1 VEPRRLTITDVARA
15 AGVSRAAASRVIN
28 DTPGVAVE
36 VRQRVRRVIDDL
48 GYRPNPAARALASGR
63 TDVVDLVVVDSF
75 TACFGVNPFYGRV
88 VAGVH
93 RALADT
99 AAHMR
104 LHLVAEQNTPE
115 LLATIARTA
124 DLGALLVN
132 VPAPMAAEAQAR
144 QLRDRLVCMG
154 ASAPLVP
161 FVDNDN
167 EGGARAAVAHLL
179 ERGRRRIAGIHG
191 PRAHICAVQR
201 HDGYV
206 DAVQAAGL
214 TPVSAGGDF
223 RREVGYDAA
232 LRLLEANPE
241 IDAFFVACDLM
252 AIGVL
257 QAVTATGRRVPD
269 DVALIGYDDSL
280 VAECS
285 NPPMSSVRQP
295 VEDMAEAATRAL
307 LERRLTPSWQR
318 MFPAE
323 LVIRA
328 STG

>member
-1 VEPRRLTITDVARA
+1 MEPRRLTITDVARA

-36 VRQRVRRVIDDL
+36 VRRRVRRVIDDL

-63 TDVVDLVVVDSF
+63 TDVIDLVVVDSY

-93 RALADT
+93 RALADS

-104 LHLVAEQNTPE
+104 LHLVAEPNTPD

-132 VPAPMAAEAQAR
+132 VPAAMAADAH
-144 QLRDRLVCMG
+144 QLRDRMICMG
-154 ASAPLVP
+154 ASAPHIP

-167 EGGARAAVAHLL
+167 EGGARAAITHLL

-206 DAVQAAGL
+206 DAVRSAGL
-214 TPVSAGGDF
+214 APISAGGDF
-223 RREVGYDAA
+223 RREVGHDAA
-232 LRLLEANPE
+232 QRLLEAHPD

-252 AIGVL
+252 AVGVL
-257 QAVTATGRRVPD
+257 QAVTASGRRVPD
-269 DVALIGYDDSL
+269 DIALIGYDDSL
-280 VAECS
+280 VAECA
-285 NPPMSSVRQP
+285 NPPMTSVRQP
-295 VEDMAEAATRAL
+295 VEEMAEAATRAL
-307 LERRLTPSWQR
+307 VERRLMPYWQR

-328 STG
+328 SSG